1 MFNRTVL
8 VKISRLKEAAFAEK
22 KSMATH
28 ARGRRLRKTGGDGG
42 NLKKLLI
49 LLLESLMKKD
59 PKNLFS
65 DPITEAIAPGTR
77 IIDG

>member
-1 MFNRTVL
+1 MLIRTV
-8 VKISRLKEAAFAEK
+8 VVEISRVKEAAFAD

-42 NLKKLLI
+42 NLKKLLT

-65 DPITEAIAPGTR
+65 EPITEAIAPGTR
-77 IIDG
+77 MIDR

>member
-1 MFNRTVL
+1 ML

-22 KSMATH
+22 SMPTH